1 MATVLQAQPIL
12 LEREVLGSVGTDYS
26 GNGVEV
32 SATIGE
38 SIIEIGQGNTLV
50 LTQGFHQP
58 QVSNLI
64 SAVIET
70 TPESCRGANDGTASI
85 TTLEGCSEPYN
96 ILWSNGGANMSV
108 GGLSQGTYFVTI
120 VTDFCQTEIPFFI
133 DAETDV
139 ICQLE
144 FYSGITPNGDGDNDY
159 WHIEN
164 IELPQ
169 FSNNTVRIFNRWGD
183 EVWSTQGYDND
194 QVRWEGQGR
203 SDGNLPDGTYFF
215 VAEINGSTHKG
226 YIELTR

>member
-1 MATVLQAQPIL
+1 MATVVQAQPVL
-12 LEREVLGSVGTDYS
+12 LEREVLGSVGTDFS

-38 SIIEIGQGNTLV
+38 SIVETGQGNTLV

-64 SAVIET
+64 AAVIET
-70 TPESCRGANDGTASI
+70 TPESCRGANDGSASI
-85 TTLEGCSEPYN
+85 TEIEGCSEPYN
-96 ILWSNGGANMSV
+96 ILWSTGGASMNV
-108 GGLSQGTYFVTI
+108 GGLAQGTYFVTI
-120 VTDFCQTEIPFFI
+120 VTDFCQTEIPFVI
-133 DAETDV
+133 EAETDA

-164 IELPQ
+164 IQLPQ
-169 FSNNTVRIFNRWGD
+169 FADNTVRVFNRWGD
-183 EVWSTQGYDND
+183 EVWSAQGYDNSN
-194 QVRWEGQGR
+194 VRWEGQGR
-203 SDGNLPDGTYFF
+203 SDGNLPDGTYFY
-215 VAEINGSTHKG
+215 VAEINGTTHKG